1 VIAVGIASLI
11 PTVVKQTFVFSP
23 SSSKKPT
30 KKQIVFTSCLRIYFC
45 EDLPIQDGCAA
56 LLKVPRR
63 LPVADLAE
71 ASFKQIRTK
80 IFTI

>member
-1 VIAVGIASLI
+1 
-11 PTVVKQTFVFSP
+11 
-23 SSSKKPT
+23 
-30 KKQIVFTSCLRIYFC
+30 
-45 EDLPIQDGCAA
+45 

-80 IFTI
+80 IFTIWNKWEEETISSNSHLLLINSLTRFFHTY